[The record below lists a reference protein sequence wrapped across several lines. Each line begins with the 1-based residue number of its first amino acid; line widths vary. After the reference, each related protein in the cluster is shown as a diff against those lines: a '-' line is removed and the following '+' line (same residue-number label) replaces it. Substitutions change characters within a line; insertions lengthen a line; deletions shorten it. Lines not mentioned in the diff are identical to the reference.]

1 MCRHSCGAGRLG
13 GCQLL
18 ITCYGACSR
27 STGQRQGLLKTHIAK
42 CGFGTPNLKGFLPFP
57 ALAKMNCEPPSPYT
71 QISTLALEEEVL
83 CKESFLKH
91 EKDWAASRVE
101 SKRNWPSDTSSC
113 RIKPASRF
121 CCGVV
126 HVYAVSPSSCHGD
139 HDACAFHHV
148 RPS

>member
-91 EKDWAASRVE
+91 ERDWAASLVE
-101 SKRNWPSDTSSC
+101 SKRLAIRHQFLPYKAGIKILLWYNSCVCCPSMVG
-113 RIKPASRF
+113 RAF
-121 CCGVV
+121 GL
-126 HVYAVSPSSCHGD
+126 SPC
-139 HDACAFHHV
+139 
-148 RPS
+148 